1 MDVLKVFKENTTN
14 FSFDYIDDNVIDYAQ
29 SAVKKKLLP
38 ELSKS
43 KNPTIELI
51 YYALKDKKDMTPQ
64 EKNDFIRLLE
74 NSDRNNFLPNKNKI
88 GIKELDV
95 GDIVILTSDDKKFPD
110 LPVMLKSNVRNQYFM
125 ASPISFDESLASE
138 TSSLIE
144 PEDNSKNILLKD
156 WTFAVIDEFE
166 AVFHVGLVKKDGWL
180 QKITN
185 IDSSERD
192 NHYIQKAGKRV
203 INEHDFRAVPRA
215 ELFKIFHH
223 YKNQKP
229 KRSYSVFTMNNEINP
244 GIQNTKGLS
253 A

>member
-1 MDVLKVFKENTTN
+1 
-14 FSFDYIDDNVIDYAQ
+14 
-29 SAVKKKLLP
+29 
-38 ELSKS
+38 
-43 KNPTIELI
+43 
-51 YYALKDKKDMTPQ
+51 
-64 EKNDFIRLLE
+64 
-74 NSDRNNFLPNKNKI
+74 
-88 GIKELDV
+88 
-95 GDIVILTSDDKKFPD
+95 
-110 LPVMLKSNVRNQYFM
+110 MLKSNVRNQHFL

-138 TSSLIE
+138 SSSLIE

-203 INEHDFRAVPRA
+203 INEHDLRAVPRA

-229 KRSYSVFTMNNEINP
+229 KRNYSVFTMNNEINP